1 MWSCWLLRCRHILS
15 HGLSLPIV
23 SRSCTKR
30 VRVLLQLTAIVMKLF
45 CVGHDNA
52 GSQAIFKSIRA
63 AFPEA
68 EIELAITTGLYYR
81 KTFVQS
87 IAKLLRESSFIF
99 CASRAFEMV
108 MHRFKGETLRK
119 IAGETNVPFFET
131 DDVNGKETVARMKAF
146 APDFLVSLYT
156 MHIYRA
162 EVLAIPRFA
171 AISAHPSII
180 PNYRGLEV
188 FFWAMAN
195 GEDSIGVSAFKLTPK
210 IDFGLIVNEV
220 VLPLYKPDRLRR
232 VYAAITEAAATLLV
246 KSIREILEG
255 KAEFRAPCGA
265 EHYFKMPTR
274 EAMARFW
281 RAGHSL
287 F

>member
-1 MWSCWLLRCRHILS
+1 
-15 HGLSLPIV
+15 
-23 SRSCTKR
+23 
-30 VRVLLQLTAIVMKLF
+30 MKLF
-45 CVGHDNA
+45 LVGHDNT
-52 GSQAIFKSIRA
+52 GSRAIFKSIRT

-87 IAKLLRESSFIF
+87 LAKLLRESSFIF
-99 CASRAFEMV
+99 CASRALEMIS
-108 MHRFKGETLRK
+108 HRLRGETLRR
-119 IAGETNVPFFET
+119 IARESDVPFFET
-131 DDVNGKETVARMKAF
+131 DDINEKGTVARIKAF
-146 APDFLVSLYT
+146 EPDFLVSLYT

-162 EVLAIPRFA
+162 EVLAIPRLA
-171 AISAHPSII
+171 AVSAHPSII

-220 VLPLYKPDRLRR
+220 ILPLYKPDRMQR
-232 VYAAITEAAATLLV
+232 VYAAITDAAATLLV

-255 KAEFRAPCGA
+255 KAEFRAPSGA